1 MQIVKIFQPYWNKRS
16 QIQNNDDF
24 CAFAIRKP
32 LSGRFIA
39 LPCENLP
46 VAGVGPTIIKFAQF
60 NGVGG
65 TTRRPAKPLCL
76 QVLKIGFLLA
86 VCINFVELVSLL
98 SGIKEIDEGQ
108 ICTVQK

>member
-16 QIQNNDDF
+16 QLQSNDDF
-24 CAFAIRKP
+24 CAFSIRKP

-39 LPCENLP
+39 LPFENLP
-46 VAGVGPTIIKFAQF
+46 GVGPTIIIFAQF
-60 NGVGG
+60 NRVGG
-65 TTRRPAKPLCL
+65 TTRCPAKPLCL

-86 VCINFVELVSLL
+86 VCINFVKLVSLL

-108 ICTVQK
+108 ISTVQK